1 PAAPSRHS
9 HEEARMVDRRLLSF
23 FLVLPLLAGCAGGA
37 RYASFSDKTWDK
49 AGGTQGELKKDRQ
62 ACRQETGV
70 GADDPRPVGGVR
82 LTPAE
87 KDAGRADDRE
97 RVEA

>member
-1 PAAPSRHS
+1 
-9 HEEARMVDRRLLSF
+9 MVDRRLLSF

-37 RYASFSDKTWDK
+37 RYASFSEKTWDK

-70 GADDPRPVGGVR
+70 GADDPRTLGGVQ

-87 KDAGRADDRE
+87 NDAVRPYLDCMKSRGWWIINPTTYGA
-97 RVEA
+97 

>member
-1 PAAPSRHS
+1 
-9 HEEARMVDRRLLSF
+9 MVHRRLLSF
-23 FLVLPLLAGCAGGA
+23 LLVLPLVAGCAGGA
-37 RYASFSDKTWDK
+37 RYASFSEKTWDK

-70 GADDPRPVGGVR
+70 GADDPRTLGGVQ

-87 KDAGRADDRE
+87 NDAVRPYLDCMKARGWWIINPTTYGA
-97 RVEA
+97 

>member
-1 PAAPSRHS
+1 
-9 HEEARMVDRRLLSF
+9 MVHRRLLSF

-37 RYASFSDKTWDK
+37 RYASFSEKTWDK

-70 GADDPRPVGGVR
+70 GADDPRTLGGVQ

-87 KDAGRADDRE
+87 NDAVRPYLDCMKARGWWIINPTTYGA
-97 RVEA
+97 

>member
-1 PAAPSRHS
+1 
-9 HEEARMVDRRLLSF
+9 MVHRRLLSF

-70 GADDPRPVGGVR
+70 GADDPRTLGGVQ

-87 KDAGRADDRE
+87 NDAVRPYLDCMKARGWWIINPTTYGA
-97 RVEA
+97 

>member
-1 PAAPSRHS
+1 MIH
-9 HEEARMVDRRLLSF
+9 RRLLYF
-23 FLVLPLLAGCAGGA
+23 FLVLPLVAGCAGGA
-37 RYASFSDKTWDK
+37 RYASFSEKTWDK

-70 GADDPRPVGGVR
+70 GADDPRTLGGVQ

-87 KDAGRADDRE
+87 NDAVRPYLDCMKARGWWIINPTTYGA
-97 RVEA
+97 

>member
-1 PAAPSRHS
+1 
-9 HEEARMVDRRLLSF
+9 MVHRRLLSF
-23 FLVLPLLAGCAGGA
+23 FLVLPLVAGCAGGA
-37 RYASFSDKTWDK
+37 RYASFSEKTWDK

-70 GADDPRPVGGVR
+70 GADDPRTLGGVQ

-87 KDAGRADDRE
+87 NDAVRPYLDCMKARGWWIINPTTYGA
-97 RVEA
+97 